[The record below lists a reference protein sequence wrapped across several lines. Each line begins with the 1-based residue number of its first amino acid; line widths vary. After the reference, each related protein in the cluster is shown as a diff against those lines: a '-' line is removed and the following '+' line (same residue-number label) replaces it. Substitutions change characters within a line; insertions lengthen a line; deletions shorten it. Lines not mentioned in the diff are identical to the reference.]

1 MLAHADADK
10 KTVVLLVERDDMVR
24 EAEGLFL
31 EASGFRTVS
40 AGCVQRYLA
49 EDRPNEAPAEVVV
62 LDYCRGCLRGP
73 AGCVAQLRQRFEGA
87 SLVMLC
93 ADMTIPADGEI
104 AGLVDAFL
112 YKPTAP
118 RSLVRTIADLVGAPQ
133 PPDP

>member
-1 MLAHADADK
+1 MMLARDHADKAR
-10 KTVVLLVERDDMVR
+10 VVLLVERDEMVR

-31 EASGFRTVS
+31 ETSGFEVV
-40 AGCVQRYLA
+40 AKGCVQRYLSEERA
-49 EDRPNEAPAEVVV
+49 EGTPADVIV

-73 AGCVAQLRQRFEGA
+73 AGCVVQLRETFTGA

-93 ADMTIPADGEI
+93 ADMTIPRDGEV

-118 RSLVRTIADLVGAPQ
+118 SQLIRTIADLIAAR
-133 PPDP
+133 